1 MMLRASTS
9 IALSVSRPLCARL
22 PSTTPALTRPASLS
36 AIHRG
41 LRRSERVQYGESRPR
56 PAEEGRGFRRN
67 DDAAAESRTAKAL
80 AGTATTRGQRKL
92 LKKRRSKE
100 ETIDS
105 LTAKTFAATSRR
117 TQHRLLQ
124 KLRRKQREEDGT
136 GPKSRR
142 KRFNDPSLEFGKKS
156 LVYQLKQGPLQS
168 MLNKIEQPVQP
179 RTSEQ
184 EESWAKPAPAR
195 VGDKPSRPL
204 SSDDFSKRFEGRR
217 DDKGT
222 APARSERGRRSSR
235 RESFRRDRSPRSS
248 DAPAPSRYVSDQRGG
263 RARPRTQS
271 GTEAPAR
278 GGWSAW
284 SEPKVGEP
292 RRQFNDM
299 MPSEGEVSTPAPR
312 ERRGKLMPITIQY
325 TTAASQFLYGKSV
338 VTSALEQNRRKL
350 YRLYI
355 YAGENQ
361 QESKEKAAVQRL
373 ASSRGVP
380 VTIVPQEDQRLMDKM
395 SQGRPHNGFVLE
407 TSPLPQLPI
416 TALGELVETPKKLGF
431 NVSLDHQTKEE
442 AQVNGEDTFIRRSSS
457 VTAKP
462 FVLLL
467 NEILDPGNL
476 GGLLRTASYLGV
488 DAVGITSRN
497 TSNLTPVVLK
507 SAAGAVEEITIFSVA
522 SPVKFLEESKKA
534 GWKSYAAIAPP
545 DKKLVRKHGSKF
557 ISSETV
563 EQQSPLSHDPCI
575 LVLGNEGF
583 GLSKEIKVAAD
594 YELSFPRFVQ
604 ESCVDS
610 LNVSVA
616 AGLLCHAFVRK
627 PMTPSSETK
636 SKPAPQRE
644 PAGAEETGEVVEAK
658 LF

>member
-1 MMLRASTS
+1 MLRASAS
-9 IALSVSRPLCARL
+9 IALSVRRPLCARF
-22 PSTTPALTRPASLS
+22 PSITPALTRPASLS

-41 LRRSERVQYGESRPR
+41 LRRSERVQYGEPRPR
-56 PAEEGRGFRRN
+56 PAEEGRGPRRN
-67 DDAAAESRTAKAL
+67 EDATAESRTAKAL

-92 LKKRRSKE
+92 LKKRRNKE

-124 KLRRKQREEDGT
+124 ELRRKQREEDGT

-168 MLNKIEQPVQP
+168 MLDKIEQPVQP
-179 RTSEQ
+179 RASKQ
-184 EESWAKPAPAR
+184 EDSWAKPAR
-195 VGDKPSRPL
+195 GGNKPSRPL

-217 DDKGT
+217 DDKGPM
-222 APARSERGRRSSR
+222 PARSERGRGSGG
-235 RESFRRDRSPRSS
+235 RENFRRDRSPRFS
-248 DAPAPSRYVSDQRGG
+248 DTPAPSRYASDQRGN
-263 RARPRTQS
+263 RARPHTRS
-271 GTEAPAR
+271 GIEAPAR
-278 GGWSAW
+278 SGWSTR
-284 SEPKVGEP
+284 SDPKVSEP
-292 RRQFNDM
+292 RRQANDIV
-299 MPSEGEVSTPAPR
+299 PSEGQVSTPAPR

-361 QESKEKAAVQRL
+361 QESKEKAALQRL
-373 ASSRGVP
+373 ASSLGVP

-416 TALGELVETPKKLGF
+416 AALGELVETPKKLGF
-431 NVSLDHQTKEE
+431 HVSLDHQTKEE
-442 AQVNGEDTFIRRSSS
+442 TQVNGEDTFIRRSSS

-545 DKKLVRKHGSKF
+545 DKKLVRKHGGKF

-627 PMTPSSETK
+627 PMASSPETK

-644 PAGAEETGEVVEAK
+644 PTGAEETGEAVEEK